1 MPNDIKQ
8 KIILDGEKEYSRA
21 LKEAQRNLRVL
32 RSELKAE
39 TAELGKNATE
49 QQKAEVKTKNLR
61 QQIKEQEKV
70 VKTLRDAL
78 DEVKEKY
85 SDNADEIARWETKLN
100 NARSTLAN
108 MRNSL
113 NDVGV
118 GMQSIEK
125 NSEQTVI
132 ATNSVAESLQ
142 RIADMGGAIADG
154 IGAGFTSI
162 ISSARE
168 AVSAIWSEIT
178 GIAARANSMS
188 DLAGFWNTDV
198 MTIQKYAGAV
208 GHVSA
213 SLEDLNSLVT
223 KINSLDSKKV
233 AELTGVSDVKYDDQ
247 WAYAMAVMD
256 ALSQMDTKT
265 RNATGFELFG
275 KGATNMFDLA
285 NDWQTVLEHL
295 DEYDADNGGFGLDS
309 NQMQEMSDLYDTVN
323 GIATKWGE
331 LQRMATVK
339 LFGDLAIDLTGNAEA
354 IVDAFLAYFNADSDE
369 EREAAID
376 TIAQNITAAFEAVA
390 KAIEDG
396 IKMLDKVAEDLKKS
410 DNPTAKSLG
419 NILGGLV
426 DALQW
431 IVDNQ
436 EAVMGAMG
444 TLATFWIAGKGLQ
457 MASTIAGLAKNIALI
472 KLFGGLG
479 AGGAAAQ
486 AASGAAGAAGAA
498 GGSAGSAAASGA
510 ASAGGAAA
518 GSGLLA
524 LAKAS
529 VPNLLAAYGA
539 HEAVK
544 AFSSDTMTKI
554 KSLFGANTRTDE
566 LLDEVN
572 RQNGINTIG
581 DMEQQILNTSK
592 EQNQR
597 SLAFAW
603 NSLWN
608 PGKEEEKAAEAVE
621 DVVEEIEESLDD
633 EPLLEMNE
641 KQREAAEDYWDAMHQ
656 GSIDDQV
663 AAYRQ
668 LEELFQDEPLVMDQL
683 MNLIDSLTQN
693 DDTWSMQDLPSWWFA
708 SDWQNDQITS
718 SDLQGFRGLPASIAA
733 AVQAGASSGVSGIRV
748 TLDGYT
754 VGQLIA
760 PYVSQQIATQVG
772 G

>member
-265 RNATGFELFG
+265 RNAAGFELFG

-309 NQMQEMSDLYDTVN
+309 NQMQEMSDLYDKVN

-410 DNPTAKSLG
+410 DNPTARSLG

-436 EAVMGAMG
+436 EAVVGAMG
-444 TLATFWIAGKGLQ
+444 TIAAFWIAGKGLQ

-510 ASAGGAAA
+510 ASAGGAALGKIGTLLTSTGA
-518 GSGLLA
+518 KILGGGATFVTTLFENAFKAQGNDDIYQDESGIWRRVDTGEVHHDATHEDEQIVAVLDDAAIA
-524 LAKAS
+524 LR
-529 VPNLLAAYGA
+529 
-539 HEAVK
+539 
-544 AFSSDTMTKI
+544 D
-554 KSLFGANTRTDE
+554 
-566 LLDEVN
+566 
-572 RQNGINTIG
+572 
-581 DMEQQILNTSK
+581 
-592 EQNQR
+592 
-597 SLAFAW
+597 
-603 NSLWN
+603 
-608 PGKEEEKAAEAVE
+608 AAEEA
-621 DVVEEIEESLDD
+621 EELLDD
-633 EPLLEMNE
+633 EPLLQLNE
-641 KQREAAEDYWDAMHQ
+641 KQREAAEDYWDAMY
-656 GSIDDQV
+656 SMDDEV
-663 AAYRQ
+663 DAYRK
-668 LEELFQDEPLVMDQL
+668 LEELFQDEPLVLDRL
-683 MNLIDSLTQN
+683 MSLIDSLSQN
-693 DDTWSMQDLPSWWFA
+693 DDTWSMEDLPSWWFS

>member
-233 AELTGVSDVKYDDQ
+233 AELTGVSDVNYDDQ

-265 RNATGFELFG
+265 RNAAGFALFG

-309 NQMQEMSDLYDTVN
+309 KQMQEMSDLYDKVN

-339 LFGDLAIDLTGNAEA
+339 LFGNLAIDLTGNAEA

-396 IKMLDKVAEDLKKS
+396 IKMLDKVAEDLKQS
-410 DNPTAKSLG
+410 DNPTARSLG

-486 AASGAAGAAGAA
+486 GAAGAAGAA

-510 ASAGGAAA
+510 ASAGGAALGKIGTLLTSTGA
-518 GSGLLA
+518 KILGGGATFVTTLFENAFKAQGNDDIYQDESGTWRRVDTGEVHHDATHEDEQIVAVLDDAAIA
-524 LAKAS
+524 LR
-529 VPNLLAAYGA
+529 
-539 HEAVK
+539 
-544 AFSSDTMTKI
+544 D
-554 KSLFGANTRTDE
+554 
-566 LLDEVN
+566 
-572 RQNGINTIG
+572 
-581 DMEQQILNTSK
+581 
-592 EQNQR
+592 
-597 SLAFAW
+597 
-603 NSLWN
+603 
-608 PGKEEEKAAEAVE
+608 AAEEA
-621 DVVEEIEESLDD
+621 EELLDD
-633 EPLLEMNE
+633 EPLLKLNE
-641 KQREAAEDYWDAMHQ
+641 KQREAAEDYWDAMY
-656 GSIDDQV
+656 SMDDEV
-663 AAYRQ
+663 DAYRK
-668 LEELFQDEPLVMDQL
+668 LEELFQDEPLVLDRL
-683 MNLIDSLTQN
+683 MSLIDSLAQN
-693 DDTWSMQDLPSWWFA
+693 DDTWNMEDLPSWWFA